1 MEPTFANG
9 KVDMTIQE
17 EVEYQRDLKLEAY
30 KTIDA
35 LREQVRSLTEA
46 NCELN
51 GEMANLVMES
61 KVLQELIDLREENKR
76 LRQGQNALKK
86 VLHNKEIHKHAIVCP
101 DSCGGVLE
109 ATDIIGEAKCNEC
122 GTYFTID

>member
-1 MEPTFANG
+1 
-9 KVDMTIQE
+9 MTIQE
-17 EVEYQRDLKLEAY
+17 EVEFQRDLKLEAY

-35 LREQVRSLTEA
+35 LQ
-46 NCELN
+46 
-51 GEMANLVMES
+51 
-61 KVLQELIDLREENKR
+61 EENKR

-86 VLHNKEIHKHAIVCP
+86 VLYNKEIHKHAIVCP